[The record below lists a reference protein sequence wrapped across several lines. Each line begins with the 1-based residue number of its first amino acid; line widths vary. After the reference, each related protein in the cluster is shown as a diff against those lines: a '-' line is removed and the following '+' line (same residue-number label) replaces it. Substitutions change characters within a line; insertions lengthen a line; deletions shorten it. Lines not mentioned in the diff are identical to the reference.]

1 MFSSCSPEGEPM
13 KLTTFAQSMNDLSL
27 IKDQGLDEVIL
38 GHQNFSRYGKLKTEE
53 YLAFSKRAKELG
65 LKVIFEWDILM
76 TENTFEKL
84 AQEILPLLDDFDSLR
99 VQDPGALEWGFKNTT
114 KPLQF
119 IAENGNHNL
128 PGLEGW
134 IEHVQGRMERIALSI
149 ELPKNKIE
157 EYCHTLKVP
166 CELLGLG
173 RILLFY
179 TPRQLL
185 SPLTEDKFSY
195 HEEISAVGE
204 SEESPHKGFPIVENR
219 HGTFMFHIKDF
230 CLVDF
235 AQDLKA
241 LGLGYFRID
250 LRFSDFAQLKEVK
263 ALVENFN
270 ENNYL
275 AFKEQYPQDLMRG
288 FYLVNK
294 TDILFPKLKNHR
306 LQSREGDYIGEVLEA
321 EKGSHLAIFVK
332 NAKGLRKSD
341 KLKIIHPKGEIFEAL
356 IYSLRNLSLEEVDYI
371 EPNKTALI
379 QFVGGVWVK
388 SHVFFQNHQEIK

>member
-1 MFSSCSPEGEPM
+1 M
-13 KLTTFAQSMNDLSL
+13 KLTTFAQTLNDLNL

-38 GHQNFSRYGKLKTEE
+38 GHQDFSRFGKIKSEE
-53 YLAFSKRAKELG
+53 FFEFSKRARELR

-76 TENTFEKL
+76 TENTFAKL
-84 AQEILPLLDDFDSLR
+84 ASEIVPFLDFFDSLR

-128 PGLEGW
+128 PGLQGW

-157 EYCHTLKVP
+157 EYAKILTVP

-185 SPLTEDKFSY
+185 SPLSEDKFAY

-230 CLVDF
+230 CLVDY
-235 AQDLKA
+235 AQELKT
-241 LGLGYFRID
+241 LGLGYFRVD
-250 LRFSDFAQLKEVK
+250 LRFSEFAQLKEVK
-263 ALVENFN
+263 TLTDNFN
-270 ENNYL
+270 ETIFGE
-275 AFKEQYPQDLMRG
+275 FKEKYPQDLMRG

-294 TDILFPKLKNHR
+294 TDVLFPKLKNHR
-306 LQSREGDYIGEVLEA
+306 LQARGGDYIGEVLEA

-341 KLKIIHPKGEIFEAL
+341 KLKIVHPKGEVFEAI

-371 EPNKTALI
+371 EPQKTAVI
-379 QFVGGVWVK
+379 QYMGGIWVK
-388 SHVFFQNHQEIK
+388 SHVFYRN

>member
-1 MFSSCSPEGEPM
+1 M
-13 KLTTFAQSMNDLSL
+13 KLTTFAQNLNDLNL

-38 GHQNFSRYGKLKTEE
+38 GHQDFSRFGKLKSEE
-53 YLAFSKRAKELG
+53 FLVLSKRARELG

-76 TENTFEKL
+76 TENTFVKL
-84 AQEILPLLDDFDSLR
+84 SHEIVTLIEGFDSLR
-99 VQDPGALEWGFKNTT
+99 VQDPGALEWGFKNTN

-134 IEHVQGRMERIALSI
+134 IDHVQGRMERIALSI

-157 EYCHTLKVP
+157 EYARTLKVP

-179 TPRQLL
+179 TPRLL
-185 SPLTEDKFSY
+185 LTPLSEDKFSF

-204 SEESPHKGFPIVENR
+204 SEESPHKGFPILENR

-230 CLVDF
+230 CLVDY
-235 AQDLKA
+235 AQELKS
-241 LGLGYFRID
+241 LGLSYFRVD
-250 LRFSDFAQLKEVK
+250 FRFSDFSQLKTVK
-263 ALVENFN
+263 ALSLEFN
-270 ENNYL
+270 EQTF
-275 AFKEQYPQDLMRG
+275 AEFKAKYPQDLMRG

-294 TDILFPKLKNHR
+294 TDVLFPKLKNHR
-306 LQSREGDYIGEVLEA
+306 LQNRDGDYLGEVIEA

-332 NAKGLRKSD
+332 NTKGLRKTD
-341 KLKIIHPKGEIFEAL
+341 NLKIVHPKGEIFEAK

-371 EPNKTALI
+371 EPQKTALI
-379 QFVGGVWVK
+379 QFLGGVWVK
-388 SHVFFQNHQEIK
+388 SHVFYRN

>member
-1 MFSSCSPEGEPM
+1 M
-13 KLTTFAQSMNDLSL
+13 KLTTFAQSLNDLNL
-27 IKDQGLDEVIL
+27 IKDQGLQEVIL
-38 GHQNFSRYGKLKTEE
+38 GHQDFSRFGKLKTEDFFE
-53 YLAFSKRAKELG
+53 FSKRAKELG

-76 TENTFEKL
+76 TENTFANL
-84 AQEILPLLDDFDSLR
+84 ALEIVPLLDSFDSLR
-99 VQDPGALEWGFKNTT
+99 VQDPGALEWGLKNTT

-128 PGLEGW
+128 PGLQGW
-134 IEHVQGRMERIALSI
+134 IDHVQGRMERIALSI
-149 ELPKNKIE
+149 ELPKIKIE
-157 EYCHTLKVP
+157 EYCKILKVP

-185 SPLTEDKFSY
+185 SPLSEDKLSFNQ
-195 HEEISAVGE
+195 EISAIGE
-204 SEESPHKGFPIVENR
+204 SEESPHKGFPIIENR

-235 AQDLKA
+235 ANELKS
-241 LGLGYFRID
+241 LGLGFFRID
-250 LRFSDFAQLKEVK
+250 LRFSAFDQLKEIK
-263 ALVENFN
+263 ALTEDFN
-270 ENNYL
+270 EDSFIE
-275 AFKEQYPQDLMRG
+275 FKEKYPQDLMRG

-294 TDILFPKLKNHR
+294 TDVLFPKLKNHR
-306 LQSREGDYIGEVLEA
+306 LQSREGNYLGEVLEA

-332 NAKGLRKSD
+332 NSKGLRKSD
-341 KLKIIHPKGEIFEAL
+341 KLKIVHPKGEVFEAL

-371 EPNKTALI
+371 EPQKTALI

-388 SHVFFQNHQEIK
+388 SHVFYQHP

>member
-1 MFSSCSPEGEPM
+1 M
-13 KLTTFAQSMNDLSL
+13 KLTTFAQSLNDLNL
-27 IKDQGLDEVIL
+27 IKDQGLQEVIL
-38 GHQNFSRYGKLKTEE
+38 GHQDFSRFGKLKTEDFFE
-53 YLAFSKRAKELG
+53 FSKRAKELG

-76 TENTFEKL
+76 TENTFLKL
-84 AQEILPLLDDFDSLR
+84 AFEIAPFLDSFDSLR

-128 PGLEGW
+128 PGLQGW
-134 IEHVQGRMERIALSI
+134 IDHVQGRMERIALSI
-149 ELPKNKIE
+149 ELPKIKIE
-157 EYCHTLKVP
+157 EYCKILKVP

-185 SPLTEDKFSY
+185 SPLSEDKLSFNQ
-195 HEEISAVGE
+195 EISAVGE
-204 SEESPHKGFPIVENR
+204 SEESPHKGFPIIENR

-235 AQDLKA
+235 AHELKS
-241 LGLGYFRID
+241 LGLGFFRID
-250 LRFSDFAQLKEVK
+250 LRFSAFDQLKEIK
-263 ALVENFN
+263 ALTEDFN
-270 ENNYL
+270 EDSFIE
-275 AFKEQYPQDLMRG
+275 FKEKYPQDLMRG

-294 TDILFPKLKNHR
+294 TDVLFPKLKNHR
-306 LQSREGDYIGEVLEA
+306 LQSREGNYLGEVLEA

-332 NAKGLRKSD
+332 NSKGLRKSD
-341 KLKIIHPKGEIFEAL
+341 KLKIVHPKGEVFEAL

-371 EPNKTALI
+371 EPQKTALI

-388 SHVFFQNHQEIK
+388 SHVFYQHP